1 MREQEADVV
10 RLTPFGLF
18 ASRDTIEEA
27 QEYFVQLMET
37 WREGEIPKPYMI
49 TAYYI
54 LWNTIARNFDL
65 VPKK

>member
-18 ASRDTIEEA
+18 ASRDTIEDA
-27 QEYFVQLMET
+27 QEYFVQLMEH
-37 WREGEIPKPYMI
+37 RGEIPKPHMI